1 MPDDRL
7 SGCEASTTRTTL
19 EGTAPVHWALSDEPW
34 PERIGTFDVIPAV
47 RQSPGRAPTSPEPA
61 PPRRQL
67 RDRLPTDV
75 VAHLGAQL
83 PTLVRGVFYEGWNP
97 HPTPAKFDRQE
108 YLDRFSHEASLP
120 AEDAEDIVRAVTRAV
135 FLHIPPEQ
143 LEHVFDTLPHD
154 LRSLVTPAA

>member
-1 MPDDRL
+1 MKCLAEGRDP
-7 SGCEASTTRTTL
+7 RTTPASEL
-19 EGTAPVHWALSDEPW
+19 AQGKPVTVDADADQDEVLRLM
-34 PERIGTFDVIPAV
+34 E
-47 RQSPGRAPTSPEPA
+47 EH
-61 PPRRQL
+61 

-83 PTLVRGVFYEGWNP
+83 PSLVRGVFYEGWNP
-97 HPTPAKFDRQE
+97 HPTPAKFERQE

-120 AEDAEDIVRAVTRAV
+120 TEDAEDIVRAVTRAV